1 MYCDTLILT
10 SLRQSF
16 NLSLS
21 AECKTHEIQN
31 NMHWACLNWQA
42 DYSDHVQ
49 RDLLDALLR
58 AKRSAENNNTAEIS
72 AESVG
77 LSDDHLLM
85 TVGDI
90 FGAGV
95 ETTTTVLKWAVT
107 YLIHYPQV
115 RVELQQCAP
124 EVGNVALDIRF
135 LFKWPWKVVFFSG
148 NRGNHSSVWLVVVP
162 QGCNWCYS
170 ESPKNNGKSN
180 LFPVQ
185 ALGYI

>member
-1 MYCDTLILT
+1 M
-10 SLRQSF
+10 
-16 NLSLS
+16 
-21 AECKTHEIQN
+21 
-31 NMHWACLNWQA
+31 
-42 DYSDHVQ
+42 Q

-95 ETTTTVLKWAVT
+95 ETTTTVLKWAIT

-115 RVELQQCAP
+115 R
-124 EVGNVALDIRF
+124 GRH
-135 LFKWPWKVVFFSG
+135 
-148 NRGNHSSVWLVVVP
+148 RGLEYQWSVWL
-162 QGCNWCYS
+162 G
-170 ESPKNNGKSN
+170 
-180 LFPVQ
+180 
-185 ALGYI
+185 ALSTVDKLIIKRN

>member
-1 MYCDTLILT
+1 M
-10 SLRQSF
+10 
-16 NLSLS
+16 
-21 AECKTHEIQN
+21 
-31 NMHWACLNWQA
+31 
-42 DYSDHVQ
+42 Q

-107 YLIHYPQV
+107 YLIHHPQV
-115 RVELQQCAP
+115 RVEQCCAH
-124 EVGNVALDIRF
+124 GS
-135 LFKWPWKVVFFSG
+135 VFG
-148 NRGNHSSVWLVVVP
+148 GM
-162 QGCNWCYS
+162 
-170 ESPKNNGKSN
+170 
-180 LFPVQ
+180 
-185 ALGYI
+185 

>member
-1 MYCDTLILT
+1 M
-10 SLRQSF
+10 
-16 NLSLS
+16 
-21 AECKTHEIQN
+21 
-31 NMHWACLNWQA
+31 
-42 DYSDHVQ
+42 Q

-107 YLIHYPQV
+107 YLIHHPQV
-115 RVELQQCAP
+115 R
-124 EVGNVALDIRF
+124 EVVAVVRLLIYIFGLDGGMCF
-135 LFKWPWKVVFFSG
+135 
-148 NRGNHSSVWLVVVP
+148 
-162 QGCNWCYS
+162 
-170 ESPKNNGKSN
+170 
-180 LFPVQ
+180 
-185 ALGYI
+185 

>member
-1 MYCDTLILT
+1 MKQTPWD
-10 SLRQSF
+10 SLFWWYPELHCPS
-16 NLSLS
+16 S
-21 AECKTHEIQN
+21 
-31 NMHWACLNWQA
+31 QA

-72 AESVG
+72 AEFVG

-107 YLIHYPQV
+107 YLIHH
-115 RVELQQCAP
+115 P
-124 EVGNVALDIRF
+124 EVKLCVDEMV
-135 LFKWPWKVVFFSG
+135 LFFFS
-148 NRGNHSSVWLVVVP
+148 V
-162 QGCNWCYS
+162 Q
-170 ESPKNNGKSN
+170 
-180 LFPVQ
+180 LFFV
-185 ALGYI
+185 L